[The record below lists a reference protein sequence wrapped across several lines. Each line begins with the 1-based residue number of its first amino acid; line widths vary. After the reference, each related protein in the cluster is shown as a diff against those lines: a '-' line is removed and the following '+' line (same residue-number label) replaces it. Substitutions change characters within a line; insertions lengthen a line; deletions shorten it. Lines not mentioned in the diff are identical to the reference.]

1 MRLEGA
7 LTSLALCWR
16 IERRDGVTIGLTAH
30 DRDLAIEGLVY
41 RAAPGM
47 TPSAI
52 LRGASLDADSM
63 DVTGA
68 LSSAAISEVDLLAG
82 RWDGARVEVF
92 ATDWR
97 APGDRVLLGEG
108 AIGAVETGDG
118 VMTAELK
125 GAAAALER
133 PVVEETSP
141 ECRAELGDRR
151 CRVAMAGRRRFAMV
165 IAIDGAVL
173 TLDAEEPGAN
183 AHGGG
188 RLRWFGGANSGL
200 EDAVAQSAGATV
212 TLRRAPRF
220 DSLGRVELI
229 EGCDKSLAT
238 CAGRFGN
245 VLNFRGEPYLPGTD
259 LLTRYPGG

>member
-1 MRLEGA
+1 MEWLEGA
-7 LTSLALCWR
+7 LTTVALCWR

-30 DRDLAIEGLVY
+30 DRDLVIDGLVY

-52 LRGASLDADSM
+52 VRGASLDADSM

-68 LSSAAISEVDLLAG
+68 LSSAAIAEGDLLAG

-92 ATDWR
+92 ATDWT
-97 APGDRVLLGEG
+97 APGERVALGEG
-108 AIGAVETGDG
+108 VIGAVETGDG
-118 VMTAELK
+118 MLTAELK

-141 ECRAELGDRR
+141 ECRAELGDMR

-165 IAIDGAVL
+165 TGIDGAVL
-173 TLDAEEPGAN
+173 TLDGEAGSDFS
-183 AHGGG
+183 GG

-200 EDAVAQSAGATV
+200 EDAVAFSEGATV
-212 TLRRAPRF
+212 TLRRPPRF
-220 DSLGRVELI
+220 AAGGRVELI

-245 VLNFRGEPYLPGTD
+245 VRNFRGEPYLPGTD